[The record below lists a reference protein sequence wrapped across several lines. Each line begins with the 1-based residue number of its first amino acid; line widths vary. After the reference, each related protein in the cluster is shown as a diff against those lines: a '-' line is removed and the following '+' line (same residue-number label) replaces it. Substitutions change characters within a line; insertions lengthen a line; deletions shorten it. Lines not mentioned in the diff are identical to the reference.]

1 MHIEGSLYVSNSRI
15 LDNYAGQETGGIRIC
30 CGAIAKIYNTTI
42 AGNGSANGPADAF
55 HLNGGAGNLIVKNS
69 ILWNDGINEISFDES
84 SDPWSLDIEYSTIK
98 NGQDGIQNRGYSYLW
113 GDGNISAD
121 PLLDGGYTLSLG
133 SPSIDSK
140 PSSLFL

>member
-1 MHIEGSLYVSNSRI
+1 MFPILEYLIIMLVKKQEGLGFVAVLEQKFTI
-15 LDNYAGQETGGIRIC
+15 P
-30 CGAIAKIYNTTI
+30 I

-98 NGQDGIQNRGYSYLW
+98 NGQDGIENMGYSYVW

-133 SPSIDSK
+133 SPSIDSGN